1 MNGRELEMNMSKMVR
16 GWVGSVLAAMA
27 LCVGVNGAAAGLVAS
42 GGNALDTE
50 TGLEWLNLKAAN
62 GLSQAQ
68 ILSGAGG
75 FLAGGWRYAT
85 TSEVA
90 GLAQRYVGAVNGGYG
105 EATSGMSKDYQDAAE
120 SFVLLMGMN
129 LGFNDSRANYNVTQY
144 PGLWQISSQGW
155 FMDADPTNL
164 MVGLMEV
171 TAVLSRPDSMT
182 GAQYDNVGRWK
193 VSENWS
199 PATTEGP
206 FASNW
211 MVRVSAVP
219 EPSTLS
225 MFGVAIACALAL
237 SKRKRI

>member
-1 MNGRELEMNMSKMVR
+1 
-16 GWVGSVLAAMA
+16 
-27 LCVGVNGAAAGLVAS
+27 
-42 GGNALDTE
+42 
-50 TGLEWLNLKAAN
+50 
-62 GLSQAQ
+62 
-68 ILSGAGG
+68 
-75 FLAGGWRYAT
+75 
-85 TSEVA
+85 
-90 GLAQRYVGAVNGGYG
+90 
-105 EATSGMSKDYQDAAE
+105 MSKDYQAAAE
-120 SFVLLMGMN
+120 SFVVLMGMN

-155 FMDADPTNL
+155 FMDADPTNP

-206 FASNW
+206 FASSW